1 MRGEQRGL
9 EVSQSQGKG
18 RLLNQSACRRAV
30 GVGFLVTAVH
40 IAALGQEDSLKNNHL
55 LLGGVFVICFFGFFV
70 WLFFFFFFKGGG
82 KEGKRRNEEKK

>member
-40 IAALGQEDSLKNNHL
+40 TAALGQEDSLKNNHL
-55 LLGGVFVICFFGFFV
+55 LLGGIGA
-70 WLFFFFFFKGGG
+70 KD
-82 KEGKRRNEEKK
+82 